1 MPTLPR
7 RLRLPMALVGLAALA
22 AGAITHWSASERQA
36 PLSQQIPIGLIRND
50 PGAAAG
56 YTLFDTRAGPVFLID
71 NAGHMVHRWRMP
83 EHAHFA
89 VAELLPNG
97 DLMVILE
104 EDMGETC
111 ALGLGGDIAWMRP
124 DGKVVWRYKPAGCA
138 HHDHML
144 LPNGNV
150 LFLLDSVKS
159 RQEAIAAGANPA
171 FVGPDGLL
179 VDHLVEIRPVPPASG
194 EVVWRWSPWDHLVQ
208 DFDPDKPNY
217 GRPADHPG
225 RIDIN
230 FLLEKLATAAK
241 ADRAMREDWLH
252 ANAIDYHAEADH
264 VLLLPR
270 HFSELWVV
278 DRSTTT
284 EGAAGRSGGRHG
296 RGGDLLWRWG
306 NPRAHGAGSVADQR
320 LFWPHAAH
328 WIPDGLPGAGNILL
342 FNNGD
347 EFGALRRG
355 HSDVLELAY
364 PLGDP
369 RFGAWPAGEPQ
380 PPSAPT
386 WRYAADPPGDF
397 LSHRL
402 SNAQR
407 LGNGNT
413 LIASGFQG
421 TIFEVTPQGREVWRY
436 VSPVVDGER
445 LFQGDPVPYQLPGRF
460 GRAVWQNT
468 VYRAFRYPPAYPGL
482 EALDLTPKGALALQ
496 R

>member
-1 MPTLPR
+1 MVL
-7 RLRLPMALVGLAALA
+7 AGLAALA
-22 AGAITHWSASERQA
+22 VAWFIYSTENQA
-36 PLSQQIPIGLIRND
+36 PVGKIPIGLIRND

-71 NAGHMVHRWRMP
+71 NAGYMVHRWGMP

-97 DLMVILE
+97 HLMVILE
-104 EDMGETC
+104 EDGGATC
-111 ALGLGGDIAWMRP
+111 ALGLGGDVAWMRP
-124 DGKVVWRYKPAGCA
+124 DGKVVWRYAPTGCA
-138 HHDHML
+138 HHDHVL

-150 LFLLDSVKS
+150 LLLVDSIKS
-159 RQEAIAAGANPA
+159 REEVIAAGANPA
-171 FVGPDGLL
+171 FVSPDGLL
-179 VDHLVEIRPVPPASG
+179 VDHLVEIRPEPPTGG
-194 EVVWRWSPWDHLVQ
+194 EVVWWWSPWDHLVQ

-225 RIDIN
+225 RIDLN
-230 FLLEKLATAAK
+230 FLLEKLTVAAR

-252 ANAIDYHAEADH
+252 ANAIDHHAEADQ
-264 VLLLPR
+264 VMFLPR
-270 HFSELWVV
+270 HFSELWVI
-278 DRSTTT
+278 DHSTTA
-284 EGAAGRSGGRHG
+284 EESAGRSGGRHG

-306 NPRAHGAGSVADQR
+306 NPRAHGAGTAADQQ

-328 WIPDGLPGAGNILL
+328 WIPAGLPGAGNILL

-347 EFGALRRG
+347 EFGGLRRG

-364 PLGDP
+364 PLGHAQ
-369 RFGAWPAGEPQ
+369 FGAWPAGEPQ

-386 WRYAADPPGDF
+386 WQYVADPPGDF

-407 LGNGNT
+407 LANGNT

-421 TIFEVTPQGREVWRY
+421 RLFEVTPQGEEVWRY

-445 LFQGDPVPYQLPGRF
+445 LFQGDPVPYDFRERF
-460 GRAVWQNT
+460 ERAVWQNA
-468 VYRAFRYPPAYPGL
+468 VYRAFKHPPEYLGL
-482 EALDLTPKGALALQ
+482 ETLDLTPKGTLALN